1 MRFRSLL
8 SGAVLAAL
16 LAAGCG
22 RENPQLI
29 PRQDANDLI
38 ALVEAAGQSTGHL
51 HVTRDVPGYEHH
63 RPCLRG
69 EPLARLQGHDDRGRL
84 AVANGRI
91 HDPDATAVNRSP

>member
-38 ALVEAAGQSTGHL
+38 ALV
-51 HVTRDVPGYEHH
+51 
-63 RPCLRG
+63 
-69 EPLARLQGHDDRGRL
+69 
-84 AVANGRI
+84 
-91 HDPDATAVNRSP
+91 